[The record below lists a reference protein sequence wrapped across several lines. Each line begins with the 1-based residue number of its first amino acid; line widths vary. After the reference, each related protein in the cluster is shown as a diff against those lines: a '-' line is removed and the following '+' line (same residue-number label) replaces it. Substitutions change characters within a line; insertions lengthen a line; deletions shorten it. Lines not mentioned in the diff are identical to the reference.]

1 MYILTDGK
9 NYVMDDPIHPGR
21 VMYSTSPVNAKKFTF
36 KQARALL
43 NNKSKKLSWI
53 RSFNMVDDSS
63 GEEIAKQEVRSRS
76 NKGIFVGKNDID
88 FDMSILDQ
96 IMQETTNLLGIAGWN
111 MAQLTTYQN
120 MLSTALSKYD
130 SAEADIEHALQTY
143 KEESGGKKPQAHK
156 MAKVGYLLD
165 DVRDK
170 HKRIKQCQCY
180 IKVMQCYPDL
190 RFGQLMMNFLN
201 YVALEH
207 KRDPFFPEE
216 SEMLKYLKEYA
227 KKSSFYKES

>member
-1 MYILTDGK
+1 
-9 NYVMDDPIHPGR
+9 
-21 VMYSTSPVNAKKFTF
+21 
-36 KQARALL
+36 
-43 NNKSKKLSWI
+43 
-53 RSFNMVDDSS
+53 MVDDSS

-180 IKVMQCYPDL
+180 IKVMQDAITYHYTLEKLKLELSKATYEKYQGRTEYYDL
-190 RFGQLMMNFLN
+190 
-201 YVALEH
+201 AL
-207 KRDPFFPEE
+207 D
-216 SEMLKYLKEYA
+216 MLR
-227 KKSSFYKES
+227 

>member
-63 GEEIAKQEVRSRS
+63 GEEIAEQEIRSRS
-76 NKGIFVGKNDID
+76 NKGVFVGKNDID
-88 FDMSILDQ
+88 FDVSILDQ
-96 IMQETTNLLGIAGWN
+96 IMQETNNLLGIAGWN

-180 IKVMQCYPDL
+180 IKVIS
-190 RFGQLMMNFLN
+190 RN
-201 YVALEH
+201 YLLVSVT
-207 KRDPFFPEE
+207 E
-216 SEMLKYLKEYA
+216 SEYIAQIKLSQKYMIVLINRIILQFLINVLFVVKKLKL
-227 KKSSFYKES
+227 

>member
-1 MYILTDGK
+1 
-9 NYVMDDPIHPGR
+9 
-21 VMYSTSPVNAKKFTF
+21 
-36 KQARALL
+36 
-43 NNKSKKLSWI
+43 
-53 RSFNMVDDSS
+53 
-63 GEEIAKQEVRSRS
+63 
-76 NKGIFVGKNDID
+76 
-88 FDMSILDQ
+88 
-96 IMQETTNLLGIAGWN
+96 

-180 IKVMQCYPDL
+180 IKVMQDAITYHYTLEKLKLELSKATYEKYQGRTEYYDL
-190 RFGQLMMNFLN
+190 
-201 YVALEH
+201 AL
-207 KRDPFFPEE
+207 D
-216 SEMLKYLKEYA
+216 MLR
-227 KKSSFYKES
+227 

>member
-63 GEEIAKQEVRSRS
+63 GEKIAEQEVRSRS

-88 FDMSILDQ
+88 FDVSILDQ
-96 IMQETTNLLGIAGWN
+96 IMQETNNLLGIAGWN

-120 MLSTALSKYD
+120 MLSRDELKSVIESYGGKVSGSVSAKTFALINN
-130 SAEADIEHALQTY
+130 DIESSSNLIDY
-143 KEESGGKKPQAHK
+143 FVLNDGDIEESIKKMENVIK
-156 MAKVGYLLD
+156 K
-165 DVRDK
+165 DK
-170 HKRIKQCQCY
+170 SKRGST
-180 IKVMQCYPDL
+180 DE
-190 RFGQLMMNFLN
+190 N
-201 YVALEH
+201 
-207 KRDPFFPEE
+207 
-216 SEMLKYLKEYA
+216 
-227 KKSSFYKES
+227 

>member
-1 MYILTDGK
+1 MLKLYILTDGK

-63 GEEIAKQEVRSRS
+63 GEKIAEQEVRSRS

-88 FDMSILDQ
+88 FDVSILDQ
-96 IMQETTNLLGIAGWN
+96 IMQETNNLLGIAGWN

-170 HKRIKQCQCY
+170 HKRIKQCQCC
-180 IKVMQCYPDL
+180 IKVMQDAITYHYTLEKLKLELSKATYEKYQGRTEYYDL
-190 RFGQLMMNFLN
+190 
-201 YVALEH
+201 AL
-207 KRDPFFPEE
+207 D
-216 SEMLKYLKEYA
+216 MLR
-227 KKSSFYKES
+227 

>member
-88 FDMSILDQ
+88 FDISILDQ
-96 IMQETTNLLGIAGWN
+96 IMQETNNLLGIAGWN

-156 MAKVGYLLD
+156 MAKVGYKIDEDID
-165 DVRDK
+165 DWFKDYF
-170 HKRIKQCQCY
+170 KRTNTYEIDQKRNY
-180 IKVMQCYPDL
+180 LHMRNDFI
-190 RFGQLMMNFLN
+190 RFN
-201 YVALEH
+201 
-207 KRDPFFPEE
+207 
-216 SEMLKYLKEYA
+216 
-227 KKSSFYKES
+227 KKGATA